1 MSSKKTYIDNL
12 SDLPERDILDNLLQ
26 VYYFYLSSDS
36 KEKMEY
42 RNYLKRIFEKVGKS
56 TAIKELLIE
65 AKKYKGYN
73 KKLDFPDM
81 LKYGVEIEVAN
92 INILEIQNIFEDGT
106 VQYIFNALDVPEEI
120 SNLIIKNSVFA
131 NKIDAPDKWVF
142 SEEAS
147 TDESEASSPIMY
159 NGLNDLNQINAIC
172 LLFKA
177 LGGKIRE
184 DTGLHINIGVEFL
197 ECNEKA
203 LEYLLKIWGEC
214 EELFFKVANSEG
226 EIIRPEARLRATPI
240 KDNIQDFF
248 EKDGSITLKTKED
261 FEKFLFLIQAR
272 HHMDRMMDWVAF
284 DLGDEYSYLEDD
296 YYLAKSEDEI
306 CEIYRKYHQ
315 ATIAEKVNNP
325 VRWTSINFN
334 HMKWNDEEPGR
345 IEFRIFNSSLD
356 IETILEDL
364 VLVGKICYVSLE
376 LAKNPNYKKE
386 VLDQLFRHDLSENEK
401 LNLMLELLFDEIEQ
415 RMIYKKRWE
424 SIHRDEA
431 YENLRSGR
439 DTFKR

>member
-1 MSSKKTYIDNL
+1 MKYR
-12 SDLPERDILDNLLQ
+12 E
-26 VYYFYLSSDS
+26 YL
-36 KEKMEY
+36 EK
-42 RNYLKRIFEKVGKS
+42 IFEKVGKS
-56 TAIKELLIE
+56 AAIKALLIE
-65 AKKYKGYN
+65 AEKYKSYN
-73 KKLDFPDM
+73 KKLDFPEK
-81 LKYGVEIEVAN
+81 LKYGVEIEVAH
-92 INILEIQNIFEDGT
+92 INIDEIKKFFDDGT
-106 VQYIFNALDVPEEI
+106 VQDIFEALEVPKDI
-120 SNLIIKNSVFA
+120 SNLIIKNAVFA
-131 NKIDAPDKWVF
+131 NKIDVPDKWIF
-142 SEEAS
+142 SKEAS
-147 TDESEASSPIMY
+147 DDESEASSPILH
-159 NGLNDLNQINAIC
+159 NELDDINQINAVCI
-172 LLFKA
+172 LLKA
-177 LGGKIRE
+177 LGGKING

-226 EIIRPEARLRATPI
+226 EIIRSIATSKATPI

-248 EKDGSITLKTKED
+248 ENDGSITFETKED
-261 FEKFLFLIQAR
+261 FEKFLYLIQAR

-364 VLVGKICYVSLE
+364 VLVGRICYVSLE
-376 LAKNPNYKKE
+376 LAKNPNYKKDALE
-386 VLDQLFRHDLSENEK
+386 QLFRHDFSEKEK
-401 LNLMLELLFDEIEQ
+401 LNIMLELLFDEPEQ

-424 SIHRDEA
+424 SIHKDEA
-431 YENLRSGR
+431 YEKLRSGR
-439 DTFKR
+439 DTFIR